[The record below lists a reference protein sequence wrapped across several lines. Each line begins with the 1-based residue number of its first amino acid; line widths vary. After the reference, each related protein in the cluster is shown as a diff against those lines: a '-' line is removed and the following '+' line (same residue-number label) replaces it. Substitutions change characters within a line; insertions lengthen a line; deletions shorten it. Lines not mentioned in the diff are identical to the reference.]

1 MLVWTTDQNLYL
13 SGFMASGKTT
23 AARRL
28 AAALR
33 LPWYDTDKLIEQRL
47 GLSIPEI
54 FERHG
59 EPFFRQVEHEV
70 VQEIVQ
76 QGPAVVS
83 LGGGVVLDSESV
95 SSLKRTGKIICILP
109 SAEVLWQRLR
119 GKTNRPLLLAE
130 NEDQQKQKL
139 LDLYDKRAP
148 IYRQVAD
155 LMLEPQKERHPAVTV
170 HEILTW
176 LRENGWVK
184 LSE

>member
-1 MLVWTTDQNLYL
+1 MLVWTTEQNLYL

-28 AAALR
+28 AATLR
-33 LPWYDTDKLIEQRL
+33 LPWRDTDKLIEQRL

-59 EPFFRQVEHEV
+59 ESFFRRVEHEV
-70 VQEIVQ
+70 IQEVVQ
-76 QGPAVVS
+76 QRPAVVS
-83 LGGGVVLDSESV
+83 LGGGAVLDSESV
-95 SSLKRTGKIICILP
+95 SNLKRTGKIICILP
-109 SAEVLWQRLR
+109 STEVLWQRLR
-119 GKTNRPLLLAE
+119 GKRNRPLLLAQTE
-130 NEDQQKQKL
+130 EEQRRKL
-139 LDLYDKRAP
+139 LDLYEKRAP

-155 LMLEPQKERHPAVTV
+155 LMLEPREERHPAVTV